1 MTPRLALAGLMIAL
15 PLVGGGCSSDAP
27 VKLAPIP
34 PPAAV
39 IVHVPTFV
47 ALPPDAT
54 DACPKPQARPIRT
67 DVDLLRAADA
77 MKVWGQ
83 CNANKLAAI
92 RSAQP

>member
-1 MTPRLALAGLMIAL
+1 MTARLALAGLLLLA
-15 PLVGGGCSSDAP
+15 GCSSAP
-27 VKLAPIP
+27 PVTLAPIA

-39 IVHVPTFV
+39 IVSVPTFV

-77 MKVWGQ
+77 WRVTAI
-83 CNANKLAAI
+83 CNQNKLAAI
-92 RSAQP
+92 RAAQP